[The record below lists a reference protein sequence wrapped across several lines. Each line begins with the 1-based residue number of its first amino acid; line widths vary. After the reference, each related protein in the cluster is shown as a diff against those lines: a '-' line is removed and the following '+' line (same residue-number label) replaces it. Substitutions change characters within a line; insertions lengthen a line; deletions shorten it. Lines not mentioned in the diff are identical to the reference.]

1 MWPFFI
7 RSAVQCENYLNFTPV
22 YKFLT
27 MYKSLSIALF
37 SVLILFSSCGDSSKG
52 NAQTEKKPE
61 VAKAAEMKD
70 PENFE
75 WKAETV
81 ADLGIYRYQIP
92 ASSWN
97 NLDAQK
103 RAYVYYLSQAGISG
117 RDMMWDQNYRHNLE
131 IREALENVYANYKG
145 DKNGDEWKAFEE
157 YTKRV
162 WFSNGIHH
170 HYSMM
175 KFTPKFNQGWFA
187 SALGEVG
194 GSLSDEATQAVFD
207 PEMDKKKVELDPKKG
222 LLESSAVNFY
232 APDISTKEAEDFYA
246 QMIDKTD
253 KRPVEYGL
261 NSRLYKDADGVI
273 KEDVYKIDGLY
284 GPAIEKVVYWLE
296 KAEKVAETPRKATAL
311 RKLIEYYKTG
321 DLKVWDDYNIQWAA
335 ATEGDVDY
343 INGYIEVYNDPL
355 GFRGSYESI
364 IEINDVDASARM
376 AVLMDNVQW
385 FEDNSP
391 FLPEHKKEK
400 VVGVTYKVVNVASES
415 GDASPS
421 TPIGVNLPNSNW
433 IRAQYGS
440 KSVSLGNIVYAYDK
454 AGGSGML
461 KEFAHDPEEIS
472 LAENYG
478 DVAGKMHTALHEVV
492 GHASG
497 KLEDG
502 VGTPKETLKSYA
514 STIEEGRAD
523 LVALYFMLDNK
534 LVDLGLMESTDVG
547 RAEYDSYIRNGMLMQ
562 LRRLEKG
569 ADIEEAHMRNRAWI
583 ANWVVEKGGEEVI
596 EKVERDGKL
605 FYNVKDYEK
614 LQALFGELLQKVQT
628 IKSKGDY
635 AGAEAL
641 VEGYGVK
648 VNQDVHQQVLDRA
661 AALKSP
667 AYGGFIN
674 PILEPVTDSDG
685 NVTDVKVTYGMS
697 FAEQMLHYSQNYG
710 YLRKGLK

>member
-1 MWPFFI
+1 M
-7 RSAVQCENYLNFTPV
+7 L
-22 YKFLT
+22 K
-27 MYKSLSIALF
+27 KSLIIC
-37 SVLILFSSCGDSSKG
+37 SVAILVIGCNSNKS
-52 NAQTEKKPE
+52 ATENQSTVKESVTE
-61 VAKAAEMKD
+61 VATEAAEEVTASVKEEVMKVTD
-70 PENFE
+70 PEKFS

-97 NLDAQK
+97 NLDLQNRK
-103 RAYVYYLSQAGISG
+103 YVYYLTQAGLAG

-131 IREALENVYANYKG
+131 IRKALEAVYKNSP
-145 DKNGDEWKAFEE
+145 DKNSKDWKGFEK

-175 KFTPKFNQGWFA
+175 KFVPEFSEAWFKGQLTKVTA
-187 SALGEVG
+187 TISKEALRAIF
-194 GSLSDEATQAVFD
+194 DES
-207 PEMDKKKVELDPKKG
+207 MDKKKVELDPKKG
-222 LLESSAVNFY
+222 LLESSSINFY
-232 APDISTKEAEDFYA
+232 APDISTAEAEKFYA
-246 QMIDKTD
+246 AKIDKTD
-253 KRPVEYGL
+253 KRPIEYGL
-261 NSRLYKDADGVI
+261 NSRLYKDESGTI
-273 KEDVYKIDGLY
+273 KEDVYHLKGLY
-284 GPAIEKVVYWLE
+284 GPAIEQVVFWLE
-296 KAEKVAETPRKATAL
+296 KAENVAETPRKATAL

-321 DLKVWDDYNIQWAA
+321 DLRVWDEYNIQWAA
-335 ATEGDVDY
+335 AVEGDVDY
-343 INGYIEVYNDPL
+343 INGFIEVYNDPL

-364 IEINDVDASARM
+364 IEINDVEASGRM
-376 AVLMDNVQW
+376 NVLMENVQW

-400 VVGVTYKVVNVASES
+400 VVGVSYKVVNVAGEA

-440 KSVSLGNIVYAYDK
+440 KSVSLGNIVNAYDK
-454 AGGSGML
+454 AGGGGML
-461 KEFAHDPEEIS
+461 KEFAHDKEEIA
-472 LAENYG
+472 LAIKYS

-497 KLEDG
+497 KLEEG

-523 LVALYFMLDNK
+523 LVALYFMLDDK
-534 LVDLGLMESTDVG
+534 LVNLGLMESTDVG
-547 RAEYDSYIRNGMLMQ
+547 KAEYDSYIRNGMLAQ
-562 LRRLEKG
+562 LRRLELG

-583 ANWVVEKGGEEVI
+583 ANWVVEKGGPDVI
-596 EKVERDGKL
+596 AKVERDGKI
-605 FYNVKDYEK
+605 FYDIQSYEK
-614 LQALFGELLQKVQT
+614 LQALFGDLLQEVQT

-635 AGAEAL
+635 KAAEEL

-648 VNQDVHQQVLDRA
+648 VNQDVHKQVLDRA
-661 AALKSP
+661 STLKSP

-674 PILEPVTDSDG
+674 PVLEAKFDTNKEISDVVI
-685 NVTDVKVTYGMS
+685 NYGMS
-697 FAEQMLHYSQNYG
+697 FDEQMLHYSKMYG
-710 YLRKGLK
+710 YLENGLRK

>member
-1 MWPFFI
+1 MLKQFFYFSCI
-7 RSAVQCENYLNFTPV
+7 AIATVSCSVTKTSQKETTPEPV
-22 YKFLT
+22 KEV
-27 MYKSLSIALF
+27 
-37 SVLILFSSCGDSSKG
+37 SVKG
-52 NAQTEKKPE
+52 
-61 VAKAAEMKD
+61 AEMSD
-70 PENFE
+70 PDNFE
-75 WKAETV
+75 WKSEVV

-97 NLDAQK
+97 NLDVKK
-103 RAYVYYLSQAGISG
+103 RSYVYYLTQAGLAG

-131 IREALENVYANYKG
+131 IREALEKVYSSTIEKAG
-145 DKNGDEWKAFEE
+145 SDWEAFEE

-175 KFTPKFNQGWFA
+175 KFTPKFSRDWFDA
-187 SALGEVG
+187 AMKTAGVT
-194 GSLSDEATQAVFD
+194 LSEEAAKAVFD
-207 PEMDKKKVELDPKKG
+207 SGFDKKKVELNPKKG
-222 LLESSAVNFY
+222 LLESSAINFY
-232 APDISTKEAEDFYA
+232 SPDINTEEAEAFYEK
-246 QMIDKTD
+246 MIDRED
-253 KRPVEYGL
+253 KRPIEYGL
-261 NSRLYKDADGVI
+261 NSRLYKDADGTI
-273 KEDVYKIDGLY
+273 KEDVYKVGGLY
-284 GPAIEKVVYWLE
+284 GPALEKVVFWLE
-296 KAEKVAETPRKATAL
+296 KAEKVAENARKATAL
-311 RKLIEYYKTG
+311 RKLIQYYQTG

-335 ATEGDVDY
+335 AVEGDVDY
-343 INGYIEVYNDPL
+343 INGFIEVYNDPL
-355 GFRGSYESI
+355 GFRGSYETI
-364 IEINDVDASARM
+364 VEINDVEASGRM
-376 AVLMDNVQW
+376 KVLMDNVQW
-385 FEDNSP
+385 FEDNTP

-400 VVGVTYKVVNVASES
+400 VVGVSYKVVNVAGEA

-440 KSVSLGNIVYAYDK
+440 KSVSLGNIVNAHDK
-454 AGGSGML
+454 AGGSGLL
-461 KEFAHDPEEIS
+461 KEFAHDAEELA
-472 LAENYG
+472 LAEKYG

-523 LVALYFMLDNK
+523 LVALYFMLNEK
-534 LVDLGLMESTDVG
+534 MVEYGLMESTDIG

-562 LRRLEKG
+562 LRRLDKG

-583 ANWVVEKGGEEVI
+583 AHWVVEKGGSEVI
-596 EKVERDGKL
+596 EKVVRDGNIY
-605 FYNVKDYEK
+605 YNVKDYEK
-614 LQALFGELLQKVQT
+614 LQGLFGELLQKVQT

-648 VNQDVHQQVLDRA
+648 VDQAVHQEVLDRA
-661 AALKSP
+661 AKVKSP

-674 PILEPVTDSDG
+674 PVLEAVTDKDG
-685 NVTDVKVTYGMS
+685 NVTDVKVNYGMS
-697 FAEQMLHYSQNYG
+697 FEEQMLYYSENYG
-710 YLRKGLK
+710 YLKNGLRK